1 MMTSH
6 RRARAAALLA
16 AALSASPTAV
26 AQRIY
31 KNELTPVSDPRPILA
46 DHPEFVQPVEEVRRF
61 AAPTLVDDAGADLDV
76 RAWRFSYN
84 ARGIIETPNR
94 LAGARTAVV
103 VVHPWG
109 IDDGQGWTT
118 PEPAGVAFGCTPE
131 KNRLMLAHA
140 EKVVN
145 PLLEAL
151 RGRVQVVAY
160 SLSGKE
166 DPIRKR
172 LYRSVRSKP
181 TEEEREQAQRDIER
195 VLREFSY
202 RGGSPPG
209 EILLSADKPV
219 ADYFEAFPGLSA
231 YQHYN
236 PPGFW
241 DLPIPVMRPIR
252 VHPDDVVIYDAEGYE
267 VLRDFLAGEGVRN
280 ILLCGYH
287 ADMCV
292 CSTTAGYENLRK
304 DFNVFLVGDAV
315 QASLPANKS
324 AAHST
329 NHAVSTASL
338 KVLVTQASWIRSIS
352 PEGGVSSGERRE

>member
-1 MMTSH
+1 VKSPFRTTW
-6 RRARAAALLA
+6 AAVLTA
-16 AALSASPTAV
+16 ASCVSPAAV

-31 KNELTPVSDPRPILA
+31 TNELTPVVNPTPILA
-46 DHPEFVQPVEEVRRF
+46 DHPEFVQPVEELRRF
-61 AAPTLVDDAGADLDV
+61 AAPTLVEDAGGDLDV

-84 ARGIIETPNR
+84 ARGIIEMPNR

-131 KNRLMLAHA
+131 KNRLMLEHA
-140 EKVVN
+140 ERVVN
-145 PLLEAL
+145 PFLEAL
-151 RGRVQVVAY
+151 RGRVKVVAY
-160 SLSGKE
+160 SLPGKE

-181 TEEEREQAQRDIER
+181 ADEDRQQAQRDLER
-195 VLREFSY
+195 TLSSFSY

-252 VHPDDVVIYDAEGYE
+252 VGPDDVVIYDAEGYD
-267 VLRDFLAGEGVRN
+267 VLRRFLAGEGVRN
-280 ILLCGYH
+280 VLLCGYH

-338 KVLVTQASWIRSIS
+338 KVLVTQTSWIRPIA
-352 PEGGVSSGERRE
+352 PEGEFSSGERR